1 MTFVGRVANSS
12 GWASSTQGRQDQSNE
27 TSTES
32 TSQGHAGLLARDRRT
47 ILISRIVEKEI
58 LPRLILGVA
67 NAQAEPGTNQTATDA
82 DTAEL
87 VRRLIGREDDSA
99 WHFIEHMASL
109 GATPGSLLLGIITSA
124 ARQLGELWEDD
135 RCDFAQVTISLGRLQ
150 QAIRAL
156 SPSFQAAAVTQ
167 SAHADTILLLPAPGE
182 QHTLGLLILSE
193 FFHREG
199 WHVMGGPA
207 SGARSA
213 ADLIDGPWI
222 DVVGFSLGSIKH
234 FDALAACI
242 RAVRKASRNRF
253 IGIMVGGP
261 LFLQRPE
268 LVTRV
273 GADTTAT
280 DAPGAIR
287 QAKGLLSMRAAA
299 D

>member
-1 MTFVGRVANSS
+1 MTFMGQVANSS
-12 GWASSTQGRQDQSNE
+12 GWPTSRQDQPG
-27 TSTES
+27 STAQE
-32 TSQGHAGLLARDRRT
+32 HVGLLARSRRT
-47 ILISRIVEKEI
+47 TLISRIVEKEI
-58 LPRLILGVA
+58 LPRLILAAA
-67 NAQAEPGTNQTATDA
+67 NAHAEPTTNQTATDN

-87 VRRLIGREDDSA
+87 VRRLMGREDDSA
-99 WHFIEHMASL
+99 WHFIEHLASL
-109 GATPGSLLLGIITSA
+109 GATPGSLYLGIITRA
-124 ARQLGELWEDD
+124 ARLLGELWEDD

-182 QHTLGLLILSE
+182 QHTLGLVILSE

-199 WHVMGGPA
+199 WHVIGGPA
-207 SGARSA
+207 LGGSNTAG
-213 ADLIDGPWI
+213 IVDGQWI
-222 DVVGFSLGSIKH
+222 DVIGFSLGSIKH
-234 FDALAACI
+234 FDALAASI
-242 RAVRKASRNRF
+242 RAARKASRNRSL
-253 IGIMVGGP
+253 GIMVGGP

-287 QAKGLLSMRAAA
+287 QAKGLLSIRAAA